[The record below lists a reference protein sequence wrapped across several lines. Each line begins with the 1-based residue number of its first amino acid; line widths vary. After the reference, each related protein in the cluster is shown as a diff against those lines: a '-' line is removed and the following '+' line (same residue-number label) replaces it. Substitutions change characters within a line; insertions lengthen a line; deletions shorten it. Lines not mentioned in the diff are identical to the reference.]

1 MSKHND
7 LLERFAQ
14 GGLLFDGGLGSMLIA
29 EGLTAGAPPD
39 EWNLSHPDILLRIHK
54 AYLEAGSDFVS
65 TNTFGASPSRLQTH
79 GLEDT
84 PETVIAAGIGLA
96 REAADSFDKRVA
108 LSIGPTG
115 KMFPPVGTATEEEI
129 REEFVAQ
136 LSGIDDRVDLVLFE
150 TFLDLKEALIA
161 LDIAKS
167 TLPQPVGVSLTY
179 TRNPRGFFTIMGN
192 AAVDAVKQIEAAGA
206 DIVSANCS
214 IASDDMLGLAD
225 IMRDATRLPILCQ
238 PNAGNPIVRDRKACY
253 DQTPEEFADD
263 AMLLYD
269 KGVNAVGGCCGTTPD
284 FIREVA
290 GRLR

>member
-1 MSKHND
+1 MSKNND

-14 GGLLFDGGLGSMLIA
+14 GRVLFDGGLGSMLIA

-39 EWNLSHPDILLRIHK
+39 EWNLSQPDTLLRIHK

-79 GLEDT
+79 GLKAT
-84 PETVIAAGIGLA
+84 PVDVIAAGIRLA
-96 REAADSFDKRVA
+96 REAADGYHKRVA

-115 KMFPPVGTATEEEI
+115 KMFPPVGTATEDEI
-129 REEFVAQ
+129 REEFSAQ
-136 LSGIDDRVDLVLFE
+136 FRGVDDSVDLVLLE
-150 TFLDLKEALIA
+150 TFLDIKEAFIA
-161 LDIAKS
+161 LEVAKS
-167 TLPQPVGVSLTY
+167 MLSQPVAVSLTY
-179 TRNPRGFFTIMGN
+179 NRNPRGFFTIMGN
-192 AAVDAVKQIEAAGA
+192 AAGDAVKQLEAAGA
-206 DIVSANCS
+206 DIIAANCS
-214 IASDDMLGLAD
+214 IASDDMLDLAD
-225 IMRDATRLPILCQ
+225 LMRDTTSLPILCQ

-263 AMLLYD
+263 AMRLYD